1 MNFEVKISYVYN
13 EISSISI
20 EMTLINVNKI

>member
-13 EISSISI
+13 EISSMSI